1 MAGGE
6 RELRRWA
13 ARAARMRTVPVDAQ
27 ATAAIGSILE
37 RGALQRMRRGVG
49 PDGQAFAP
57 LSRSWLRQKAL
68 RRYSAQFWQYSGES
82 KRRLRVA
89 AGRRGV
95 HTTITA
101 IINTPYSGAVHDGA
115 VITRRHTATRLSTR
129 QALLRGVAKR
139 TRRFEATLR
148 KRYGETGRGAT
159 ARARERHAEDLR
171 LARNARR
178 RSAASLW
185 PRREAVSGRAKRA
198 PGSSW
203 TIRIPARPVLGIS
216 RADEVQI
223 GRVLAE
229 SYQRRL
235 EGGGP
240 DA

>member
-115 VITRRHTATRLSTR
+115 VITRRHTSTRLSTR
-129 QALLRGVAKR
+129 QAFLRGVAKR
-139 TRRFEATLR
+139 TRRREAALR
-148 KRYGETGRGAT
+148 KRYGETGRGST
-159 ARARERHAEDLR
+159 ARALERHAEDLR

-178 RSAASLW
+178 RGAASLW
-185 PRREAVSGRAKRA
+185 PRVERSGRPKRT

-216 RADEVQI
+216 QADETQI

-229 SYQRRL
+229 AGIRRL